1 MLLLYSKSIKC
12 ILTALYC
19 IRVTHTQFY
28 NLHINTCK
36 LQWGLFTFKCRQIT
50 NSLVLLI
57 GWAKYQW
64 VIWFVKKWF
73 REIVRIWPANF
84 LSFYKSLPSP
94 WFLFLLS
101 SSRFHLYLTV
111 IISNVRLVD
120 RTQNKAVIGQ
130 NKNMITFTAGGLFIL
145 KNGPRFTKE
154 GQRFWL
160 GFHLQLFS
168 IFKPIYC
175 GIRNQESVQLHQKW
189 TKCQ

>member
-73 REIVRIWPANF
+73 REIVRIWPAKF
-84 LSFYKSLPSP
+84 LSFYKSLVFSP
-94 WFLFLLS
+94 KSFLFQISLKRSDRMLENHQIAFPQNQIS
-101 SSRFHLYLTV
+101 V
-111 IISNVRLVD
+111 ICPIW
-120 RTQNKAVIGQ
+120 
-130 NKNMITFTAGGLFIL
+130 TFADY
-145 KNGPRFTKE
+145 R
-154 GQRFWL
+154 
-160 GFHLQLFS
+160 
-168 IFKPIYC
+168 
-175 GIRNQESVQLHQKW
+175 
-189 TKCQ
+189 